1 MGRSP
6 YKSTLK
12 SLRRYTEAITDDMMW
27 YVVDEQEWLWVQ
39 DSLGWVTGAWG
50 LTVPSATGSF
60 RIIFDIF
67 HSKMFKIRSS
77 FQRT

>member
-1 MGRSP
+1 
-6 YKSTLK
+6 
-12 SLRRYTEAITDDMMW
+12 MW